1 MKVLILHLI
10 ADNDINGNARRLFL
24 VINLDGEII
33 EAIDE
38 ECLGPAAYS
47 QKYPFRVSLPV
58 IEISV
63 KEYKRYLKKYQLNK
77 AV

>member
-24 VINLDGEII
+24 ILDLEGDII

-38 ECLGPAAYS
+38 GCFGSAAYS
-47 QKYPFRVSLPV
+47 QKYPFRVLLPV

-63 KEYKRYLKKYQLNK
+63 KEYKRYLKRYQQK
-77 AV
+77 EA

>member
-24 VINLDGEII
+24 ILDLNGDII

-38 ECLGPAAYS
+38 DCLGPAAYS
-47 QKYPFRVSLPV
+47 QKYPYRISLPV

-63 KEYKRYLKKYQLNK
+63 KEYKRYLKRYQTKENK
-77 AV
+77 